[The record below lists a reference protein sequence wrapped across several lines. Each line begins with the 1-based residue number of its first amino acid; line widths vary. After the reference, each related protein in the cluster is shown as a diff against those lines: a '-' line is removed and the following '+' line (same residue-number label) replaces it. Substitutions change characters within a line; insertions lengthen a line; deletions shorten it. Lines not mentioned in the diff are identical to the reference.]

1 MAETH
6 AITCLACGYAGAA
19 EDCQYTYTPD
29 SGGEHH
35 TTACQFCGRTKTE
48 AHTYGSWTPEHNE
61 NAVTIRRSCE
71 NCGYTKTDG
80 TITAPAHGQT
90 MQYGKPIT
98 LTCSS
103 TLPGATFSWSL
114 NGSTA
119 EGTGASF
126 TLPETLAVGSYL
138 YGVTVKWPGSESN
151 ICTEM
156 DIFEVTPAPLTAT
169 EATAEGRAYD
179 GTNSVEITGVT
190 LAGILNSD
198 DVSVDTTGLTGT
210 LNGSNAGTYTNLTL
224 PAMTLTGADAENY
237 TVTRPAGAVPASVT
251 IRKAAPLIPKTGDLA
266 VANTQEHTYTY
277 GLGALRPD
285 MPEGMSLGSTAVT
298 YELGPVNLGS
308 YYDSGAMIDGQTLTL
323 PIKAVESDSET
334 KIGTITVTIHTQ
346 NFEDMTATIDVR
358 SVNKIIPTGGPN
370 LSGTTLTYG
379 QALSAITLSGNMKD
393 GETPVPGKFEWSNP
407 DNRPAVQENYAAAWI
422 FTPDDNKTYA
432 IVTGTAL
439 IQVLPAPITGVVIV
453 LDHTA
458 FKYDGQPH
466 RPGITSVTLN
476 GTPLTADV
484 DYTAAIPE
492 GTEAGTY
499 TVTLTGKG
507 NYTGTATA
515 VFIINPVEQKPLDQ
529 KDDDGH
535 ELRLEVETGLS
546 TVPEAL
552 KTNEQFN
559 TPGKIETALRTR
571 VAEVMSNVGEQ
582 IAVFDVTLQY
592 KDASGVWRNV
602 DPNHF
607 PAEGVTA
614 VLPYPA
620 GTGATGYTFTV
631 QHLISSGPQAGT
643 METLPY
649 ELTADGLR
657 CKFSSLS
664 PVAIGY
670 QTATKP
676 NPQPNPG
683 GNSGGGSG
691 GGGWSS
697 STYAVTVERSEHGKV
712 TSNRTNASNGSAV
725 TLTVTPDSGYVLDT
739 LTVTDSRGNEVKLTA
754 QSGGKYTFTMPSRA
768 VMVKA
773 TFAPLPDDTQ
783 KPCDGGENC
792 PSRGFTD
799 LGGVGTWYHEA
810 VDYVLRNGLMNGYSN
825 GTFGPNNNLTRAQFA
840 QILFNKEGR
849 PVVNYLL
856 QYGDVAE
863 GAWYTEAIRWAT
875 SRGIVGGYGN
885 GTFGPNDNITREQL
899 AVMLW
904 RYAGSPAATDKEL
917 HFTDADQASGF
928 ALEAL
933 RWAVENG
940 IINGYGDGLL
950 GPQGQ
955 ATRAQVAQMLKN
967 FIENREPDA

>member
-1 MAETH
+1 MYH
-6 AITCLACGYAGAA
+6 
-19 EDCQYTYTPD
+19 
-29 SGGEHH
+29 
-35 TTACQFCGRTKTE
+35 
-48 AHTYGSWTPEHNE
+48 
-61 NAVTIRRSCE
+61 
-71 NCGYTKTDG
+71 
-80 TITAPAHGQT
+80 
-90 MQYGKPIT
+90 
-98 LTCSS
+98 
-103 TLPGATFSWSL
+103 
-114 NGSTA
+114 
-119 EGTGASF
+119 
-126 TLPETLAVGSYL
+126 
-138 YGVTVKWPGSESN
+138 VTVKWPGSESN

-169 EATAEGRAYD
+169 GATAEGRAYD

-190 LAGILNSD
+190 LAGILNGD

-251 IRKAAPLIPKTGDLA
+251 IRKAAPLTPKTGDLA
-266 VANTQEHTYTY
+266 VANKQEHTYTY

-285 MPEGMSLGSTAVT
+285 VPEGISLGSTAVT

-346 NFEDMTATIDVR
+346 NFEDMTATINVR

-370 LSGTTLTYG
+370 LSGNTLTYG
-379 QALSAITLSGNMKD
+379 QPLSAITLSGSMQDN
-393 GETPVPGKFEWSNP
+393 GTSVPGTFAWSSP
-407 DNRPAVQENYAAAWI
+407 DNRPAVQEKYAAAWT
-422 FTPDDNKTYA
+422 FTPTDNGKYA
-432 IVTGTAL
+432 IVNGTAL
-439 IQVLPAPITGVVIV
+439 IRVLPAPIAGAVIV
-453 LDHTA
+453 LEPAA
-458 FKYDGQPH
+458 FRYDGAAH
-466 RPGITSVTLN
+466 RPDITSVTLN
-476 GTPLTADV
+476 GTALVEGV
-484 DYTAAIPE
+484 DYTATIPA
-492 GTEAGTY
+492 GTDAGTY
-499 TVTLTGKG
+499 TITLTGKG
-507 NYTGTATA
+507 NYTGEAT
-515 VFIINPVEQKPLDQ
+515 VTFTVNPVEQKPLDQ
-529 KDDDGH
+529 KDDAGN

-546 TVPEAL
+546 TVPAAL
-552 KTNEQFN
+552 ENNEKYN
-559 TPGKIETALRTR
+559 TPEKIETALRIR
-571 VAEVMSNVGEQ
+571 VADEMSNAGEQ

-631 QHLISSGPQAGT
+631 QHLISSGAQAGT
-643 METLPY
+643 METLAYTP
-649 ELTADGLR
+649 TADGLQ

-670 QTATKP
+670 QAATKP

-683 GNSGGGSG
+683 GNSGGGGSV
-691 GGGWSS
+691 
-697 STYAVTVERSEHGKV
+697 STYAVTVEKSAHGKV
-712 TSNRTNASNGSAV
+712 TSNRTNASNGSTV
-725 TLTVTPDSGYVLDT
+725 ILTVTPDSGYVLDT
-739 LTVTDSRGNEVKLTA
+739 LTITDSRGNEIKLTA
-754 QSGGKYTFTMPSRA
+754 QGGNKYTFTMPSRA
-768 VMVKA
+768 VTVKA
-773 TFAPLPDDTQ
+773 SFVPLPDDTQ
-783 KPCDGGENC
+783 KPCDGGADC
-792 PSRGFTD
+792 PSHGFRD
-799 LGGVGTWYHEA
+799 LGTVGTWYHEA
-810 VDYVLRNGLMNGYSN
+810 VDYVLRNGLMNGYSS
-825 GTFGPNNNLTRAQFA
+825 GTFGPNDNLSRAQFA

-856 QYGDVAE
+856 QYGDVAT

-875 SRGIVGGYGN
+875 SRGVVGGYGN
-885 GTFGPNDNITREQL
+885 GNFGPNDNITREQL

-940 IINGYGDGLL
+940 IINGYGDGRL
-950 GPQGQ
+950 GPQGL
-955 ATRAQVAQMLKN
+955 ATRAQVAQMLMN
-967 FIENREPDA
+967 FLNK